1 MIHIDEKMPKNSAK
15 VMLTDQYDHT
25 VEIYLD
31 LDFPCSERNKRKKVE
46 LFDLLRKYEREKDTD
61 ARLNNLYNV
70 ESFFLSNYTSALDRA
85 VQKHDYWED
94 FETDYHE
101 CALDFDHNVSI

>member
-1 MIHIDEKMPKNSAK
+1 MILIDETMPKNSAK

-25 VEIYLD
+25 VEIYLG
-31 LDFPCSERNKRKKVE
+31 LNSNCSEKKQRKKEE

-70 ESFFLSNYTSALDRA
+70 ESFFLSHYTVELDRA